1 MSANGMETKYIKN
14 QVVEEERC
22 SFTTNHGNRCR
33 NAHLGNASGLCAVHE
48 DVPKSRDKKEI
59 EAETQLVAEFLLEKN
74 VGLCTKDDVNRFTS
88 QLLTLV
94 TQKKVSRQDGSLLA
108 YIASVLL
115 QTIAPAK
122 SEAVEE
128 RREEFVE
135 NVAAPN
141 LERVMYPAHNAG
153 PIAEERP
160 MPPMPRRK
168 YQPGMNPGR
177 WR

>member
-1 MSANGMETKYIKN
+1 MSANSMETKYIKN

-59 EAETQLVAEFLLEKN
+59 EAEEQAVSEFLLEKN

-108 YIASVLL
+108 YVMSLLL
-115 QTIAPAK
+115 QTIAPVK
-122 SEAVEE
+122 EE
-128 RREEFVE
+128 EVATGGGRSLLRVWRRRLRIGKK
-135 NVAAPN
+135 NSGGDLGRLLWRN
-141 LERVMYPAHNAG
+141 
-153 PIAEERP
+153 
-160 MPPMPRRK
+160 RRRCRC
-168 YQPGMNPGR
+168 GR
-177 WR
+177 TIRIGIRGS